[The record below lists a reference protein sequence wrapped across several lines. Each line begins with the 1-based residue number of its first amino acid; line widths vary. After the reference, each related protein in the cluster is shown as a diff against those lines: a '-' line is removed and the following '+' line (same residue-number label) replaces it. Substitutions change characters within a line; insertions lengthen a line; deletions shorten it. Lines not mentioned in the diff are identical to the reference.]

1 MVSCEPLSTSFTR
14 SSGAC
19 KPMAMIYRDQKRL
32 EEAVAALQQVVVLK
46 RLVQHPDLE
55 RYVAMLAQVE
65 AELAAQLE

>member
-1 MVSCEPLSTSFTR
+1 
-14 SSGAC
+14 
-19 KPMAMIYRDQKRL
+19 MAMIYRDQKRL